1 MKPVTKVHIGA
12 ATISILTIAT
22 FWLSTVISEL
32 FMSLDAVV
40 AVKTFIFYGLWLL
53 IPAIII
59 TAGSGNFMARNHTH
73 PAIARKKKRMPFIA
87 LNGILILVP
96 SAIFLY
102 TKAINQEFDGVFY
115 AVQMVELIAGLIN
128 LTLMIQNAKD
138 GKRIRTKPNSP
149 KN

>member
-59 TAGSGNFMARNHTH
+59 TAGSGNFMARNHKH
-73 PAIARKKKRMPFIA
+73 SAIARKKKRMPFIA

-115 AVQMVELIAGLIN
+115 TVQMVELIAGLIN

>member
-1 MKPVTKVHIGA
+1 MKPITKVHIGA

-32 FMSLDAVV
+32 FMSPDEVV
-40 AVKTFIFYGLWLL
+40 AVKTFIFHGLWLL

-59 TAGSGNFMARNHTH
+59 TAGSGNFMAWNRTH

-87 LNGILILVP
+87 LNGLLILVP

-102 TKAINQEFDGVFY
+102 TKAINNEFDNVFY
-115 AVQMVELIAGLIN
+115 IVQIVELIAGLTN

-138 GKRIRTKPNSP
+138 GKRIRIEP
-149 KN
+149 